1 MPPRVATTK
10 PGPPPYDQL
19 VLIGEKCLSFVH
31 KNAKKGNPQSVVAA
45 IDTFGYEHHW
55 MMNVGD
61 VKGEILD
68 EELEKV
74 KPKIL
79 VELGGHLGYSALR
92 FASKMRELSGPSA
105 HVCSFEISPDF
116 AAIAT
121 NMIEFAGLSD
131 MVTII
136 VGTYG
141 DNYNK
146 LKEQDVDQVD
156 AFFIDHDKKLYK
168 SDLAIIERSG
178 LLRSVRDFDDMW
190 ILVKAADVFC
200 IQGSIVMA
208 DNVVFADVNDYLEY
222 VRAHPQFKSMCRE
235 SYHEYSDLKDAIE
248 ISTYME

>member
-1 MPPRVATTK
+1 MSPRVATTK

-31 KNAKKGNPQSVVAA
+31 ENAKQGDPKSVLEA

-61 VKGEILD
+61 VKGELID

-74 KPKIL
+74 KPKVL
-79 VELGGHLGYSALR
+79 VELGGHLGYSAVR

-105 HVCSFEISPDF
+105 HVYSFEISSDF

-121 NMIEFAGLSD
+121 KMIEFAGLSD

-136 VGTYG
+136 IGTYG

-146 LKEQDVDQVD
+146 LKERGVEHVDV
-156 AFFIDHDKKLYK
+156 FFIDHDKKLYK
-168 SDLAIIERSG
+168 SDLIIIEQSGMLRSG
-178 LLRSVRDFDDMW
+178 PV
-190 ILVKAADVFC
+190 VV
-200 IQGSIVMA
+200 A
-208 DNVVFADVNDYLEY
+208 DNVVYAHISDYLDY
-222 VRAHPQFKSMCRE
+222 IRGHPRFKSVLRE
-235 SYHEYSDLKDAIE
+235 SLLEYSDIKDAIE
-248 ISTYME
+248 VSTYVE

>member
-1 MPPRVATTK
+1 MSPRVATTK

-31 KNAKKGNPQSVVAA
+31 ENAKQGDPKSVLEA

-61 VKGEILD
+61 VKGELID

-74 KPKIL
+74 KPKVL
-79 VELGGHLGYSALR
+79 VELGGHLGYSAVR

-105 HVCSFEISPDF
+105 HVYSFEISSDF

-121 NMIEFAGLSD
+121 KMIEFAGLSD

-136 VGTYG
+136 IGTYG

-146 LKEQDVDQVD
+146 LKERGVEHVDV
-156 AFFIDHDKKLYK
+156 FFIDHDKKLYK
-168 SDLAIIERSG
+168 SDLIIIEQSGMLRSG
-178 LLRSVRDFDDMW
+178 SV
-190 ILVKAADVFC
+190 VV
-200 IQGSIVMA
+200 A
-208 DNVVFADVNDYLEY
+208 DNVVYAHISDYLDY
-222 VRAHPQFKSMCRE
+222 IRGHPHFKSVLRE
-235 SYHEYSDLKDAIE
+235 SLLEYSDIKDAIE
-248 ISTYME
+248 VSTYVE

>member
-1 MPPRVATTK
+1 MSPRVATTK

-31 KNAKKGNPQSVVAA
+31 ENAKQGDPKSVLEA

-61 VKGEILD
+61 VKGELID

-74 KPKIL
+74 KPKVL
-79 VELGGHLGYSALR
+79 VELGGHLGYSAVR

-105 HVCSFEISPDF
+105 HVYSFEISSDF

-121 NMIEFAGLSD
+121 KMIEFAGLSD

-136 VGTYG
+136 IGTYG

-146 LKEQDVDQVD
+146 LKERGVEHVDV
-156 AFFIDHDKKLYK
+156 FFIDHDKKLYK
-168 SDLAIIERSG
+168 SDLIIIEQSG
-178 LLRSVRDFDDMW
+178 MLRSVRN
-190 ILVKAADVFC
+190 LVSK
-200 IQGSIVMA
+200 
-208 DNVVFADVNDYLEY
+208 N
-222 VRAHPQFKSMCRE
+222 PQQSMLLMPE
-235 SYHEYSDLKDAIE
+235 
-248 ISTYME
+248 

>member
-1 MPPRVATTK
+1 MSPRVATTK

-31 KNAKKGNPQSVVAA
+31 ENAKQGDPKSVLEA

-61 VKGEILD
+61 VKGELID

-74 KPKIL
+74 KPKVL
-79 VELGGHLGYSALR
+79 VELGGHLGYSAVR

-105 HVCSFEISPDF
+105 HVYSFEISSDF

-121 NMIEFAGLSD
+121 KMIEFAGLSD

-136 VGTYG
+136 IGTYG

-146 LKEQDVDQVD
+146 LKERGVEHVDV
-156 AFFIDHDKKLYK
+156 FFIDHDKKLYK
-168 SDLAIIERSG
+168 SDLIIIEQSG
-178 LLRSVRDFDDMW
+178 MLRSVRD
-190 ILVKAADVFC
+190 LVCK
-200 IQGSIVMA
+200 
-208 DNVVFADVNDYLEY
+208 N
-222 VRAHPQFKSMCRE
+222 PQQSMLLMPE
-235 SYHEYSDLKDAIE
+235 
-248 ISTYME
+248 

>member
-105 HVCSFEISPDF
+105 H
-116 AAIAT
+116 
-121 NMIEFAGLSD
+121 MIEFAGLSD

-156 AFFIDHDKKLYK
+156 VRVLHRPRQETLQERLGDHR
-168 SDLAIIERSG
+168 AERDPS
-178 LLRSVRDFDDMW
+178 
-190 ILVKAADVFC
+190 
-200 IQGSIVMA
+200 
-208 DNVVFADVNDYLEY
+208 
-222 VRAHPQFKSMCRE
+222 
-235 SYHEYSDLKDAIE
+235 
-248 ISTYME
+248 

>member
-1 MPPRVATTK
+1 MSPRVATTK

-31 KNAKKGNPQSVVAA
+31 ENAKQGDPKSVLEA

-61 VKGEILD
+61 VKGELID

-74 KPKIL
+74 KPKVL
-79 VELGGHLGYSALR
+79 VELGGHLGYSAVR

-105 HVCSFEISPDF
+105 HVYSFEISSDF

-121 NMIEFAGLSD
+121 KMIEFAGLSD

-136 VGTYG
+136 IGTYG

-146 LKEQDVDQVD
+146 LKERGVEHVDV
-156 AFFIDHDKKLYK
+156 FFIDHDKKLYK
-168 SDLAIIERSG
+168 SDLIIIEQSGMLRSG
-178 LLRSVRDFDDMW
+178 PV
-190 ILVKAADVFC
+190 VV
-200 IQGSIVMA
+200 A
-208 DNVVFADVNDYLEY
+208 DNVVYAQISDYLDY
-222 VRAHPQFKSMCRE
+222 IRGHPRFKSVLRE
-235 SYHEYSDLKDAIE
+235 SLLEYSDIKDAIE
-248 ISTYME
+248 VSTYVE

>member
-121 NMIEFAGLSD
+121 NSDEDYLQMIEFAGLSD

-178 LLRSVRDFDDMW
+178 LLRS
-190 ILVKAADVFC
+190 
-200 IQGSIVMA
+200 GSIVMA

>member
-10 PGPPPYDQL
+10 PGPPAYNQL

-31 KNAKKGNPQSVVAA
+31 ENAKQGDAKSVVAA
-45 IDTFGYEHHW
+45 IDTFGYGHHW

-61 VKGEILD
+61 VKGDLLD
-68 EELEKV
+68 AELEKV

-79 VELGGHLGYSALR
+79 VELGGHLGYSAIR

-105 HVCSFEISPDF
+105 HVYSFEISPDF

-121 NMIEFAGLSD
+121 KMIEYAGLSD

-141 DNYNK
+141 DNYEK
-146 LKEQDVDQVD
+146 LKEQHVDHVDV
-156 AFFIDHDKKLYK
+156 FFIDHDKKKYK
-168 SDLAIIERSG
+168 SDLEIIEQCG
-178 LLRSVRDFDDMW
+178 LLRS
-190 ILVKAADVFC
+190 
-200 IQGSIVMA
+200 GSVVIA
-208 DNVVFADVNDYLEY
+208 DNVLFAGVSDYLEY
-222 VRAHPQFKSMCRE
+222 IRGSPHFKSVLLE

-248 ISTYME
+248 ISTYKA

>member
-1 MPPRVATTK
+1 MMCPVSRRRLFLLHVAL
-10 PGPPPYDQL
+10 QL
-19 VLIGEKCLSFVH
+19 WSGEKCLSFVH

-92 FASKMRELSGPSA
+92 FTSKMRELSGPS
-105 HVCSFEISPDF
+105 DF

-121 NMIEFAGLSD
+121 KMIEFAGLSD

-146 LKEQDVDQVD
+146 LKEQDVDHVD

-178 LLRSVRDFDDMW
+178 FLRS
-190 ILVKAADVFC
+190 
-200 IQGSIVMA
+200 GSIVMA

-235 SYHEYSDLKDAIE
+235 SYHEYSDLEDAIE
-248 ISTYME
+248 ISTYMEKIVQ

>member
-1 MPPRVATTK
+1 MSPRVATTK

-31 KNAKKGNPQSVVAA
+31 ENAKQGDPKSVLEA

-61 VKGEILD
+61 VKGELID

-74 KPKIL
+74 KPKVL
-79 VELGGHLGYSALR
+79 VELGGHLGYSAVR

-105 HVCSFEISPDF
+105 HVYSFEISSDF

-121 NMIEFAGLSD
+121 KMIEFAGLSD

-136 VGTYG
+136 IGTYG

-146 LKEQDVDQVD
+146 LKERGVEHVDV
-156 AFFIDHDKKLYK
+156 FFIDHDKKLYK
-168 SDLAIIERSG
+168 SDLIIIEQSG
-178 LLRSVRDFDDMW
+178 MLRSVRD
-190 ILVKAADVFC
+190 LVSK
-200 IQGSIVMA
+200 
-208 DNVVFADVNDYLEY
+208 N
-222 VRAHPQFKSMCRE
+222 PQQSMLLMPE
-235 SYHEYSDLKDAIE
+235 
-248 ISTYME
+248 